1 LAISEVGASFAAG
14 MIAALLKGLAVGL
27 AIAAPVGPIGLL
39 CIRRTISGGRR
50 YGLASGLGAATA
62 DACYGVIAG
71 FGLSFLSRFLV
82 AQHFWLT
89 LGGGVFLCYLG
100 ARTALARPPEPAVGA
115 EPGSLRSAFFSTLLL
130 TLANPMTIMS
140 FTAVFAGLGLGT
152 RPAYGLATAMVTGIF
167 LGSALWWLLLSS
179 ATSLLRARLSASW
192 LRAVNWV
199 SAALLLAFGLH
210 ALAHLPPMPP

>member
-1 LAISEVGASFAAG
+1 
-14 MIAALLKGLAVGL
+14 MIAALLKGMAVGL

-39 CIRRTISGGRR
+39 CIRRTLTDGQR

-71 FGLSFLSRFLV
+71 FGLAFVAGFLV
-82 AQHFWLT
+82 AQQFWLT

-100 ARTALARPPEPAVGA
+100 VRTALARPASRAAGA
-115 EPGSLRSAFFSTLLL
+115 DPGTLHSAFLSTLLL

-152 RPAYGLATAMVTGIF
+152 RPAYATAAALVAGIF
-167 LGSALWWLLLSS
+167 LGSALWWLVLST
-179 ATSLLRARLSASW
+179 ATSLLRSRLNLNW

-199 SAALLLAFGLH
+199 SAALLVGFGLR
-210 ALAHLPPMPP
+210 ALAVLPPMP

>member
-1 LAISEVGASFAAG
+1 
-14 MIAALLKGLAVGL
+14 MIAALFKGVAVGL

-39 CIRRTISGGRR
+39 CIRRTLSDGRR

-62 DACYGVIAG
+62 DAGYGVIAG
-71 FGLSFLSRFLV
+71 FGLAFVAGFLA
-82 AQHFWLT
+82 AQRFWLS
-89 LGGGVFLCYLG
+89 LGGGVFLCYL
-100 ARTALARPPEPAVGA
+100 AVRTALARPASRAAGLGPGTLRGA
-115 EPGSLRSAFFSTLLL
+115 YFSTLLL

-152 RPAYGLATAMVTGIF
+152 RPAYGIAAALVAGIF
-167 LGSALWWLLLSS
+167 LGSALWWLVLST
-179 ATSLLRARLSASW
+179 ATSLLRSRLSVNW

-210 ALAHLPPMPP
+210 ALADLPPMP

>member
-1 LAISEVGASFAAG
+1 
-14 MIAALLKGLAVGL
+14 MMAALLKGLTVGL

-39 CIRRTISGGRR
+39 CIRRTISDGQR
-50 YGLASGLGAATA
+50 YGLAAGPGAATA

-71 FGLSFLSRFLV
+71 FGLTILSRFLV

-100 ARTALARPPEPAVGA
+100 ARTALARPPERAIA
-115 EPGSLRSAFFSTLLL
+115 ADPGSLGGAFFSTLLL

-140 FTAVFAGLGLGT
+140 FTAVFAGLGLGSQ
-152 RPAYGLATAMVTGIF
+152 PAYGLATALVAGIF

-179 ATSLLRARLSASW
+179 VTSLLRSRLRASW
-192 LRAVNWV
+192 LRGVNWV
-199 SAALLLAFGLH
+199 SALLLVAFGLH
-210 ALAHLPPMPP
+210 ALADLPPMPQ